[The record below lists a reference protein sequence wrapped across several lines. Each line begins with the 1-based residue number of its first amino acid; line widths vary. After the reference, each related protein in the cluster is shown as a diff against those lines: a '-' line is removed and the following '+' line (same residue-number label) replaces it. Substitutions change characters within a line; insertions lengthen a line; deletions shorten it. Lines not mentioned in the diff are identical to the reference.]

1 MGASSSD
8 QEARVDAL
16 TVLTVITPARYS
28 GAERMAV
35 YLADGLQ
42 ERGHRVVFACKHNE
56 LMLAELAAR
65 DIEAY
70 PLPIAGKLNVMSPF
84 LLAWLAERVGAQV
97 IHTHLS
103 TAALWGSV
111 AGRLAGIP
119 TVASVHAL
127 NRKDCYLYADVIATC
142 SEGVRDH
149 LVGQSVELGRLRVLR
164 NGVDPGQ
171 FEGLTP
177 ADEMRAELG
186 IAPDAPVIGEVAH
199 LSPKKGQ
206 QHLLAATAI
215 LAERWPD
222 IVCLLVGEGDDRA
235 RLEEQAAVLGVAG
248 NVRLL
253 GYRHDAP
260 RVMQAMDAVVLAS
273 VAMEGFGVCL
283 VEAGLL
289 RKPVVGSDAPGIR
302 EVIADGETGFLAAVG
317 DARDLADKLTRLLE
331 DRELAR
337 AMGERGRD
345 RALEKFTLATM
356 AATAEAIYREAISST
371 DTERLI

>member
-149 LVGQSVELGRLRVLR
+149 LVGQSVEPGRLRVLR

-177 ADEMRAELG
+177 ADEMRA
-186 IAPDAPVIGEVAH
+186 
-199 LSPKKGQ
+199 
-206 QHLLAATAI
+206 
-215 LAERWPD
+215 AERWPD

-235 RLEEQAAVLGVAG
+235 KLQEQAAALGVAE

-260 RVMQAMDAVVLAS
+260 RVMQVMDAVVLAS

-317 DARDLADKLTRLLE
+317 DLSPRWRQQPRRSTARRFRELTRSAWS
-331 DRELAR
+331 DRQSE
-337 AMGERGRD
+337 
-345 RALEKFTLATM
+345 
-356 AATAEAIYREAISST
+356 S
-371 DTERLI
+371 